1 MLTPVVWIPA
11 LVCLGLF
18 LTLWGG
24 MSFAYDRGRR
34 HEREELAAD
43 RAARA
48 IRRLPRVPAHVP
60 PGRERHPVYRAVR
73 PGSRYYERLGL
84 SPAADPEWL
93 EHERQALEMAN
104 TRPDPHPS
112 GLLPAWSGPRGHF
125 GPLDELTD
133 SAFTR
138 EMAAEVDRGMAEVER
153 ILSGEQP

>member
-1 MLTPVVWIPA
+1 MIAPVVWVPA

-48 IRRLPRVPAHVP
+48 IRGLGRVPAHVP
-60 PGRERHPVYRAVR
+60 PGRERHPVYRQK
-73 PGSRYYERLGL
+73 
-84 SPAADPEWL
+84 PAYDWAA
-93 EHERQALEMAN
+93 HARQALEVAN
-104 TRPDPHPS
+104 LRADPHPS
-112 GLLPAWSGPRGHF
+112 GPLPRFEPR
-125 GPLDELTD
+125 PDLTD